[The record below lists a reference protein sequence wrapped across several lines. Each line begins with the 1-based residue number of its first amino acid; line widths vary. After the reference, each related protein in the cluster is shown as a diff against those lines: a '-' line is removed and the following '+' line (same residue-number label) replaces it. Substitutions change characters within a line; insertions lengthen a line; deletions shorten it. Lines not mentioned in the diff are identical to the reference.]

1 MRCLFVLI
9 PLLLAGCA
17 HPFGSENP
25 EQTASPDR
33 AFYRLADEY
42 IAGHL
47 DWRPATGVALGLHG
61 FDGRV
66 TDYSPASLRVERARL
81 ARFDEEFSR
90 FPSNEL
96 SVTAAQD
103 LRIVHATV
111 RRQRFQF
118 DALQSYTRNPM
129 TYAGAL
135 GVNIYIKRNFA
146 PLEHRVGC
154 IISILDQ
161 APQIFAAA
169 RTNLEKRLPRPFIE
183 TAIQVA
189 DGSAEFLERDLVAAL
204 KDLQNETLKARFTAV
219 NQSAIRE
226 LNDYVQW
233 LKNDRLPIA
242 TDDYFLGSDKFA
254 AMLAEGELIQ
264 LSPDRILELGL
275 AELKREQEAFART
288 AGRIDSSKSPVD
300 VYRAIQKDHPT
311 EERLIPDTRR
321 NMEAIRQFLVDHHIV
336 TIPSVV
342 RPRVEETPQFDRA
355 TSFAS
360 MDTPGPFEKV
370 ATEAY
375 YYVTP
380 VEKDW
385 PAQQKEEWL
394 TAFNYYT
401 TDVVS
406 IHEAWPG
413 HYLQFLCLNAS
424 RANRLRKIFDSYSF
438 VEGWAHYTEQMVLD
452 AGFGPSMPSDLPQS
466 AGLKTAK
473 YRLAQSGEALLR
485 LCRLC
490 VAIKMHCHR
499 MTIEEA
505 TRFFMENCYYEEKP
519 SRSEATRG
527 SYDPEYLYYTL
538 GKLQIL
544 KLRKDYEQQEGTRFS
559 LKRFHDELLSH
570 GAPPVRILRE
580 VLLKDPSAWDQS
592 F

>member
-1 MRCLFVLI
+1 MLS
-9 PLLLAGCA
+9 AGCA
-17 HPFGSENP
+17 APFGSENHP
-25 EQTASPDR
+25 ARPSVQDR
-33 AFYRLADEY
+33 VFYRLADEY

-47 DWRPATGVALGLHG
+47 AWRPATGVALGFHE

-66 TDYSPASLRVERARL
+66 TDYSPASLQTERARL

-90 FPSNEL
+90 FPSNDL
-96 SVTAAQD
+96 SITASQD

-118 DALQSYTRNPM
+118 DGLQNYTRNPM

-146 PLEHRVGC
+146 SFEHRVRS

-169 RTNLEKRLPRPFIE
+169 RTNLEMRLPRPYIE

-189 DGSAEFLERDLVAAL
+189 DGSAEFLGRDLVTAL
-204 KDLQNETLKARFTAV
+204 KDLPNETLKSRFTAA
-219 NQSAIRE
+219 NQVALRE
-226 LNDYVQW
+226 LTNFVQW
-233 LKNDRLPIA
+233 LKNDRLPVA
-242 TDDYFLGSDKFA
+242 TDDYFLGPDKFA
-254 AMLAEGELIQ
+254 AMLAEGDLIQ
-264 LSPDRILELGL
+264 LSPDRILDLGL
-275 AELKREQEAFART
+275 AELKREQEAFAR
-288 AGRIDSSKSPVD
+288 AAARIDSSKSPVE

-311 EERLIPDTRR
+311 EESLIPDTRR
-321 NMEAIRQFLVDHHIV
+321 NMEAIRQFLVEHDIV
-336 TIPSVV
+336 TIPSKV

-385 PAQQKEEWL
+385 PPQQKEEWL

-438 VEGWAHYTEQMVLD
+438 VEGWAHYTEQMLLD
-452 AGFGPSMPSDLPQS
+452 AGFGPSMPSDPPQP
-466 AGLKTAK
+466 AELKTAK

-499 MTIEEA
+499 MTIDEA

-544 KLRKDYEQQEGTRFS
+544 KLRKDFEKQEGAKFS

-570 GAPPVRILRE
+570 GAPPLRIIRE
-580 VLLKDPSAWDQS
+580 VMLKDPATWDES

>member
-1 MRCLFVLI
+1 MRCLFVVL
-9 PLLLAGCA
+9 PLLLIGCA
-17 HPFGSENP
+17 SPSGP
-25 EQTASPDR
+25 ESSHHSASQDR

-47 DWRPATGVALGLHG
+47 AWRPATGVALGLHE

-66 TDYSPASLRVERARL
+66 TDYSPASLQAERARL

-90 FPSNEL
+90 FPSKDL
-96 SVTAAQD
+96 SAGASQD
-103 LRIVHATV
+103 LRIVQTAI

-118 DALQSYTRNPM
+118 DALQSYTGNPM

-146 PLEHRVGC
+146 PLEHRVRC
-154 IISILDQ
+154 IISILEQ

-169 RTNLEKRLPRPFIE
+169 RTNLHPRLPRPYIE

-189 DGSAEFLERDLVAAL
+189 DGSAEFLGRDLITAL
-204 KDLQNETLKARFTAV
+204 KDFSDGALKARFDKANQRAV
-219 NQSAIRE
+219 QE
-226 LNDYVQW
+226 LRDYVQW
-233 LKNDRLPIA
+233 LKKDRLPAA
-242 TDDYFLGSDKFA
+242 TEEYFLGVEKFGR
-254 AMLAEGELIQ
+254 MLAEGELIQ
-264 LSPDRILELGL
+264 LPPDRILELGL
-275 AELKREQEAFART
+275 AELKREQEAFAR
-288 AGRIDSSKSPVD
+288 AAKQIDPSKPPVE

-311 EERLIPDTRR
+311 EESLIPDTRR
-321 NMEAIRQFLVDHHIV
+321 NMEAIRQFLVDHDIV

-385 PAQQKEEWL
+385 PPQQKEEWL

-424 RANRLRKIFDSYSF
+424 PASRVRKIFDSYSF
-438 VEGWAHYTEQMVLD
+438 VEGWAHYTEQMILD
-452 AGFGPSMPSDLPQS
+452 AGFGPSMPSQGSQS
-466 AGLKTAK
+466 AELKVAK

-490 VAIKMHCHR
+490 VAIRMHCHR
-499 MTIEEA
+499 TTIDDA

-527 SYDPEYLYYTL
+527 SYDPEYLYYTV

-544 KLRKDYEQQEGTRFS
+544 KLRKDYERQEGARFS

-570 GAPPVRILRE
+570 GAPPLRILRE
-580 VLLKDPSAWDQS
+580 VMLKDPSLWEQS